1 MVLRADGIVIAITA
15 TPLLDDTSNL
25 RFRRLLVSKPA
36 NITWADS
43 KRHANH
49 SSRRGRRICSR
60 RSQTSTLWP
69 SMPNSHARLAR
80 VAAASRAT
88 GRKSSP
94 RADDAHRCQRLRMA
108 CRHTP
113 AVRPLRGIRDLEVRS
128 IAHPD
133 LGEAQGPA
141 ARTLCRW
148 RGRWPAAPIPCGF
161 CASGGWR
168 RNWPRHA
175 SCGRSRSSPSRFH
188 VGIASIAIWNGW
200 AQRSPCSASRRHAA
214 ASRSHRV
221 ESASCALVANATG
234 HPGARGLRGSRSH
247 TASSRSK
254 KSR

>member
-1 MVLRADGIVIAITA
+1 MASSWQSPPRPSSTIPVTYGSVGYWSVNLPTSLGQPRNGMRITVHGAAGASAAGGARHRRCGLRCPIATRVWRGWPRLRERLVESHRRVQTTHIAASACAWPAAIHLQSGHFAESETWKYEA
-15 TPLLDDTSNL
+15 SPTPISV
-25 RFRRLLVSKPA
+25 RPRA
-36 NITWADS
+36 
-43 KRHANH
+43 
-49 SSRRGRRICSR
+49 
-60 RSQTSTLWP
+60 QQ
-69 SMPNSHARLAR
+69 HARY
-80 VAAASRAT
+80 
-88 GRKSSP
+88 
-94 RADDAHRCQRLRMA
+94 
-108 CRHTP
+108 
-113 AVRPLRGIRDLEVRS
+113 
-128 IAHPD
+128 
-133 LGEAQGPA
+133 
-141 ARTLCRW
+141 CRW